1 MKKMENFVRRYTSV
15 PAVIDILRR
24 KELPLLDP
32 QSWDD
37 RNDRYF
43 MSLYKEAKSLNGLY
57 GLCAAIC
64 SETYHHW
71 RVFTS
76 AAEGACIEIKRSALE
91 NQLKKIGG
99 VRYGEI
105 KYLKLEQ
112 AEKLGPNDIDKLPFI
127 KRWGFSPEVEYR
139 IIAESSEGQAQS
151 ISFDFPIRLI
161 NSIHLNPWM
170 PKSIAE
176 SIVQSIREIEGCS
189 KLEIKKSYLTDSA
202 RWKKVGDRILG
213 RKSGPKL
220 KLKRSK
226 PAK

>member
-1 MKKMENFVRRYTSV
+1 MAKLEKFVRRYTSV

-43 MSLYKEAKSLNGLY
+43 MSLYKDGGSINGLY
-57 GLCAAIC
+57 GLCAATC

-71 RVFTS
+71 RVFTN
-76 AAEGACIEIKRSALE
+76 AAEGACIEIKRTALE
-91 NQLKKIGG
+91 HQLKQIEG

-105 KYLKLEQ
+105 DYLKLEEV
-112 AEKLGPNDIDKLPFI
+112 EKLWSNDRARLPFI
-127 KRWGFSPEVEYR
+127 KRIGFSPEDEYR
-139 IIAESSEGQAQS
+139 IIAETSEAQATS
-151 ISFDFPIRLI
+151 ISIDFPTRLI
-161 NSIHLNPWM
+161 NRICLNPWM

-176 SIVQSIREIEGCS
+176 SIVQSLREIEGCS
-189 KLEIKKSYLTDSA
+189 KLTISKSYLTDSA
-202 RWKKVGDRILG
+202 RWKRAGDKVLG
-213 RKSGPKL
+213 RKLPPKL

-226 PAK
+226 TAR